1 MTEPPAF
8 PEEARAFWD
17 RHRALLVPAM
27 WMAGADVLANVAT
40 RVQGGRRALLA
51 WLAATVAVAVRTG
64 WRFKDRDKGHFHA
77 ALTVALGSAWLLA
90 ACLSGP
96 FEFGSAWDWALQLL
110 LGLGGTALA
119 AQHLHDSRVQPAT
132 RRTLRGHLARDDSQ
146 PSGAAQ
152 GPAPDLDVSEDR
164 PYETPLIGEVVKD
177 RPAPKGD
184 VYVPPGTAVLKAGSA
199 PKQLSMELDPIAAA
213 LDGVMQQFGVN
224 ARVTGQQR
232 GPQATRYEIEI
243 GDGVKVEAVTRLAKN
258 FGYAAKTA
266 NLIIQNPIEGQSAI
280 GIEVPNADRGV
291 VRLGDVLRSPAA
303 LKDKHPLLVGL
314 GKNVEGAYVVA
325 NVAKMPHMLLA
336 GATGSGKSVCL
347 NGLITSI
354 LLRATPEEVR
364 MILIDPKQV
373 ELAAYATVPHLLF
386 PIITSPQKAA
396 EALEWVTGEV
406 TRRYDDLKY
415 AGLKHIDDFNLN
427 AKAGKIVRDGQVLEP
442 YPYLLVIID
451 ELADLM
457 MVAPRDV
464 EDSVVRITQL
474 ARAAGIHLVLAT
486 QRPSVD
492 VVTGL
497 IKANV
502 PSRLAFETASLTDSR
517 VILDQ
522 PGAEKLTG
530 QGDALF
536 LPAGTSRPVRL
547 QNAFVSETEI
557 REVVRQVSAQGGPQ
571 GAAGLP
577 PCCACGRPSRRG
589 PGPARAGGRTGGGH
603 PVRVGVDAAAQ
614 APHRLRPGRRADGRT
629 GSTRSGRPQLRG
641 PRPGTSWSPLM
652 TCRNCW
658 SGCATRRWRRRD
670 DHDQHGRCLGRA
682 RQRRARRR
690 RRGGRRRSQRCS
702 GRTLCLPPGLL
713 AARSS

>member
-8 PEEARAFWD
+8 PDEARAFWD

-27 WMAGADVLANVAT
+27 WMAGVDVLANVVT
-40 RVQGGRRALLA
+40 RMQGGRWALLV
-51 WLAATVAVAVRTG
+51 WLAATITVAVRTG

-152 GPAPDLDVSEDR
+152 GPAPDLDVSDDK
-164 PYETPLIGEVVKD
+164 PYETPLVGEVVGE
-177 RPAPKGD
+177 PKSGT
-184 VYVPPGTAVLKAGSA
+184 YVPPGAAALKTGPA
-199 PKQLSMELDPIAAA
+199 PKQRNPAGDDIAAR
-213 LDGVMQQFGVN
+213 LTGVLEQFHVD
-224 ARVTGQQR
+224 AEVTRQVR
-232 GPQATRYEIEI
+232 GPAVTRYEIEL
-243 GDGVKVEAVTRLAKN
+243 GPGVKVEKVTVLAKN
-258 FGYAAKTA
+258 FAYAAKTG
-266 NLIIQNPIEGQSAI
+266 NVRILSPVEGQSAI
-280 GIEVPNADRGV
+280 GVEIPNADREV

-303 LKDKHPLLVGL
+303 LADKHPLLAGL
-314 GKNVEGAYVVA
+314 GKSVEGDYVV
-325 NVAKMPHMLLA
+325 VSLAKMPHMLVA

-347 NGLITSI
+347 NSLITSI
-354 LLRATPEEVR
+354 LLRATPDEVR
-364 MILIDPKQV
+364 MILIDPKRV
-373 ELAAYATVPHLLF
+373 ELAAYATVPHLLT
-386 PIITSPQKAA
+386 PIITDPQKAA
-396 EALEWVTGEV
+396 GALEWVVGEMG
-406 TRRYDDLKY
+406 RRYDDL
-415 AGLKHIDDFNLN
+415 AEFGLKHIDDFNLN
-427 AKAGKIVRDGQVLEP
+427 ARAGKIVRDGQPLEP
-442 YPYLLVIID
+442 YPYLLAIVD

-557 REVVRQVSAQGGPQ
+557 REVVRQVSAQGGASGPAQ
-571 GAAGLP
+571 DFPPAQAAASTAEPEDLEMLVQAAELVVATQFGSVSMLQRKLRI
-577 PCCACGRPSRRG
+577 GF
-589 PGPARAGGRTGGGH
+589 ARAGALMDELEAREVVEPSEGSKARD
-603 PVRVGVDAAAQ
+603 VLVAADDLPQ
-614 APHRLRPGRRADGRT
+614 LLERLRDPEMEDA
-629 GSTRSGRPQLRG
+629 
-641 PRPGTSWSPLM
+641 
-652 TCRNCW
+652 
-658 SGCATRRWRRRD
+658 
-670 DHDQHGRCLGRA
+670 
-682 RQRRARRR
+682 
-690 RRGGRRRSQRCS
+690 
-702 GRTLCLPPGLL
+702 
-713 AARSS
+713 